1 MGGRG
6 VASRRE
12 RPATRAQCGMA
23 LKKGRGIFPSH
34 MVSLRRVRLPLPSA
48 IPIMPSPSPPTTAL
62 RQRALQAAPPAC
74 GAVAAAVL
82 VLVAAGGLA
91 PAWALAAGAAALAAA
106 VSVRRLVVLDAERI
120 ARQVLAAAE
129 IPAETPAPAPLR
141 LDALSPAGRRIAPA
155 VHRLDAAWRAKFDR
169 MAGEREA
176 NRSILDALP
185 DPLFIVDRT
194 RTVVLANQAARRI
207 FGLRIE
213 GRDLAATVR
222 NPLVLD
228 VVDTVLA
235 GGVPKRLEFTLPVP
249 AESTFEARAKPLPA
263 TLADPGAGTGPVA
276 ILTLQDITAVRRSEQ
291 MRADFVANA
300 SHELRTPLSVLSG
313 FIETLRGP
321 ARDDPAARDRF
332 LSIMAE
338 QAERMSRL
346 VNDLLSLSRIEQDER
361 TPPDGR
367 VDIAG
372 LVRAAAAALELRA
385 GAQGLRIEVDCA
397 PDLPEVAGDSD
408 QLAQVLQNL
417 LDNAIKYTRPGTTVT
432 VRAEVA
438 ADGPPPVP
446 RREGARDRKGGR
458 MVSVSVVDRG
468 EGIPRGHL
476 PRLTERFYRVDPA
489 RSRQLGGTGLGLA
502 IVKHI
507 VNRHRGRLVI
517 ESVEGQGSTFTV
529 YLPAADR
536 TDPGPHAPADAP

>member
-1 MGGRG
+1 M
-6 VASRRE
+6 
-12 RPATRAQCGMA
+12 
-23 LKKGRGIFPSH
+23 
-34 MVSLRRVRLPLPSA
+34 
-48 IPIMPSPSPPTTAL
+48 
-62 RQRALQAAPPAC
+62 
-74 GAVAAAVL
+74 AAAIL
-82 VLVAAGGLA
+82 VLVAAGALA
-91 PAWALAAGAAALAAA
+91 PAWALAAGAAVLAAA
-106 VSVRRLVVLDAERI
+106 VSARRLVVLDAERV

-129 IPAETPAPAPLR
+129 IPAGTPAPAPLR
-141 LDALSPAGRRIAPA
+141 LDALSPVGRRIAPA
-155 VHRLDAAWRAKFDR
+155 VHRLDATWRTRFDR
-169 MAGEREA
+169 MAEERVA
-176 NRSILDALP
+176 NRSILDALH

-194 RTVVLANQAARRI
+194 RTVVLVNQAARRI
-207 FGLRIE
+207 FGMRIE

-228 VVDTVLA
+228 LVDTVLA
-235 GGVPKRLEFTLPVP
+235 GGVPKTLEFTLPVP
-249 AESTFEARAKPLPA
+249 VESTFEARAKPLPA
-263 TLADPGAGTGPVA
+263 TLAGPGTVA
-276 ILTLQDITAVRRSEQ
+276 ILTLQDITAVRRSDQ

-332 LSIMAE
+332 LAIMAE

-361 TPPDGR
+361 TLPDGR

-372 LVRAAAAALELRA
+372 LVHAAAAALELRA
-385 GAQGLRIEVDCA
+385 GAQGLRIEVDCG

-417 LDNAIKYTRPGTTVT
+417 LDNAIKYTRSGTTVT

-438 ADGPPPVP
+438 ADGPPPAG
-446 RREGARDRKGGR
+446 RRGAPRDRKGGR

-536 TDPGPHAPADAP
+536 TDAGPHGSADAP